1 MKERA
6 RRLWLGISLKKK
18 LGIFAVMIVLVMG
31 LSVVSDIIAMD
42 FVVQSF
48 GQILDED
55 SRCNDMQDAEGED

>member
-55 SRCNDMQDAEGED
+55 SL